1 VSANCRQ
8 KGGSQ
13 LRPWYVLQGSNE
25 WLTKSSLKEKTR
37 PLELRTSLLV
47 AVAKARVWAD
57 EGWHVVVTDAEG
69 TQLDPAEFDRLLAA

>member
-1 VSANCRQ
+1 
-8 KGGSQ
+8 
-13 LRPWYVLQGSNE
+13 LDPWFVLQGSNE

-37 PLELRTSLLV
+37 PSEVRELLV

-69 TQLDPAEFDRLLAA
+69 TQLDPAEFDQLLAA

>member
-1 VSANCRQ
+1 MAYKIVAERE
-8 KGGSQ
+8 
-13 LRPWYVLQGSNE
+13 NE
-25 WLTKSSLKEKTR
+25 TVRSE
-37 PLELRTSLLV
+37 RTSLLV